1 MASPVPAWEERAK
14 KLDARKRR
22 IAKHGRSLM
31 TAVRSAEERRAKR
44 LNEKKRPGRKGAGR

>member
-1 MASPVPAWEERAK
+1 MASPVPVWEERAK

>member
-1 MASPVPAWEERAK
+1 MPNWEERAK

-31 TAVRSAEERRAKR
+31 TAVRSAEERRARR
-44 LNEKKRPGRKGAGR
+44 LRDKKRPGRKGTSR